1 MLYYPSIEKF
11 TLRLPFKR
19 NNSDEIE
26 ALTIKEYFQ
35 AILTGNIPL
44 KEFFFMQNND
54 STMFT
59 QQSNVMRVQRPKC
72 KSVQN
77 QVINYSQDV
86 EEDNNAF
93 PDYNSWMCIIYDW
106 LQILSNQFDN

>member
-1 MLYYPSIEKF
+1 
-11 TLRLPFKR
+11 
-19 NNSDEIE
+19 
-26 ALTIKEYFQ
+26 
-35 AILTGNIPL
+35 
-44 KEFFFMQNND
+44 MQNND